1 MLTPW
6 LSNRSWQRASWLS
19 AASTRTASTALG
31 RNKFFRNP
39 QPYWN
44 NSQIAAPTAAHEFSK
59 TKRALI
65 AAQNVLETGA
75 RSSFHKPL
83 PFNEDRVFQQHRAIA
98 LLCEPSLL
106 GINVVSSRHQLLDG

>member
-1 MLTPW
+1 M
-6 LSNRSWQRASWLS
+6 
-19 AASTRTASTALG
+19 TAYALA
-31 RNKFFRNP
+31 FQPLLP

-83 PFNEDRVFQQHRAIA
+83 PFNEDRVFQQHRAILPA
-98 LLCEPSLL
+98 T
-106 GINVVSSRHQLLDG
+106 D